1 MGDGEERASQEK
13 RRKKEEALAKEVRVK
28 ANGEARLQTEDD
40 DSDDNGIIIGI
51 EIDWKLTAK
60 LRNTLTGGLPKE
72 SALINYEQ
80 PLQKSSASGF
90 SNCKPRV
97 ADGKNKLMMEKR

>member
-51 EIDWKLTAK
+51 EI
-60 LRNTLTGGLPKE
+60 
-72 SALINYEQ
+72 LI
-80 PLQKSSASGF
+80 
-90 SNCKPRV
+90 
-97 ADGKNKLMMEKR
+97 